1 MRTDRWLLIY
11 FCLLVVSTLSGC
23 ENKKSI
29 LLDDTLCQAPCWQNI
44 YPGKTTFSETVEI
57 LSRATY
63 INAKGASPTPAHIVE
78 NYGYS
83 SWTFI
88 ENVREMGITVY
99 SIDNSVGLLQ
109 FDTNRNVSIDEMLV
123 FYGEP
128 ELILVVSG
136 MSDSRWLNVF
146 WIYPSK
152 GVILELFDSWWK
164 PEGNMVE
171 ITPKMKVSDVYYFD
185 PNAYETLLKREIL
198 LSPYDLE
205 LVQKSIIPWKG
216 YGSVPYSIE

>member
-1 MRTDRWLLIY
+1 
-11 FCLLVVSTLSGC
+11 
-23 ENKKSI
+23 
-29 LLDDTLCQAPCWQNI
+29 
-44 YPGKTTFSETVEI
+44 
-57 LSRATY
+57 
-63 INAKGASPTPAHIVE
+63 
-78 NYGYS
+78 
-83 SWTFI
+83 
-88 ENVREMGITVY
+88 MGITVY